1 MHLLHESE
9 FDSGHFMT
17 RLTNHE
23 MGIMTDLTG
32 VWSSPVM
39 CQMCHLRVCLTG
51 GKVICTGGLVNRTII
66 ILLS

>member
-51 GKVICTGGLVNRTII
+51 LTSQREGDMYRRIGE
-66 ILLS
+66 

>member
-32 VWSSPVM
+32 VWCM
-39 CQMCHLRVCLTG
+39 E
-51 GKVICTGGLVNRTII
+51 
-66 ILLS
+66 LSGDVSDVTPQSLSDWTHESEGR